1 MIQIN
6 DKCMSLTLGGEI
18 FATARFSQYAAADDN
33 GAWIVCTHPRP
44 AVLPQPGDHGS
55 DARRTPRRWLW
66 PEPWPGRCPSHRL
79 AALAL
84 VGSFELLMLLIGTH
98 QRASSDHVTPNH
110 SGIAGGF
117 DEPPAAPTVPSLERA
132 VRTGH
137 AEGRSQ
143 RSIARD
149 LNINHRRMVKQ
160 IIDCDAA

>member
-1 MIQIN
+1 MAPVAPLPREGLIVIQIN

-79 AALAL
+79 AGPGPSRQLRTPHAAHRD
-84 VGSFELLMLLIGTH
+84 SP
-98 QRASSDHVTPNH
+98 ASKFRPRY
-110 SGIAGGF
+110 A
-117 DEPPAAPTVPSLERA
+117 EPL
-132 VRTGH
+132 G
-137 AEGRSQ
+137 
-143 RSIARD
+143 
-149 LNINHRRMVKQ
+149 HRRRILTSHPPRRRCRHWNTPSEPGTPK
-160 IIDCDAA
+160 AAANDR